1 MIKILIADDH
11 AVVRFGLR
19 RLLCDEPDMEV
30 TGEAETGAEAIEMVR
45 NNRYDVVLLDINM
58 NGRNGL
64 DVLQSIRAIAG
75 APPVLMLSMYPE
87 QQYALIAMKQGAR
100 GYVPKYAQPGEVVVA
115 VRRVVAGGHYLTA
128 TGASLVQA
136 QVRGLDDR
144 TPHQRLSP
152 REHQIMLLLIRG
164 RSLTEIGREL
174 LVSVKTVST
183 HRTHILAK
191 LGLDSN
197 AALVMYAMRQGLV
210 H

>member
-45 NNRYDVVLLDINM
+45 NNPYDVVLLDINM

-100 GYVPKYAQPGEVVVA
+100 GYVPKYA
-115 VRRVVAGGHYLTA
+115 R
-128 TGASLVQA
+128 SS
-136 QVRGLDDR
+136 
-144 TPHQRLSP
+144 SP
-152 REHQIMLLLIRG
+152 CG
-164 RSLTEIGREL
+164 
-174 LVSVKTVST
+174 VSSPADTT
-183 HRTHILAK
+183 
-191 LGLDSN
+191 
-197 AALVMYAMRQGLV
+197 
-210 H
+210 